1 MSRKIYDIIPSEKT
15 EKQEVFCY
23 KEKPKKKK
31 NPFIFISVFVVI
43 ALLGVFFFVQGKA
56 EVSIYPNTEEV
67 SVTSTVTVNTSEALI
82 DFDNLILPGVIFSD
96 TKEAASDY
104 LSTGTDSKTKK
115 ATGVIRVYNKIDPP
129 KDQAIRKNTR
139 FLSAPGELVYTA
151 DEAFTI
157 PANGY
162 VDVAVTASE
171 AGTEYNID
179 SAKFS
184 LPGLFGT
191 SIYSSIYAETIGP
204 LTGGEDSQVK
214 IVTAD
219 DITSAKE
226 DFEERYG
233 EIAKKELMDSIP
245 ESFIYIPD
253 TISLEVKDVYANA
266 PAGAEVDKFNV
277 SGVIDSRVIAFR
289 KDDLLKIGEKLIRNE
304 MFDNFEIVPDS
315 ILCEIKEYKVDGGK
329 IELNVIFN
337 AKIYTL
343 PEEDLLKGGLIN
355 NNKIN
360 SASLLEN
367 MPEIDKVEIDIFPF
381 WRSSLPSK
389 DSSIEIKLKFD

>member
-1 MSRKIYDIIPSEKT
+1 
-15 EKQEVFCY
+15 
-23 KEKPKKKK
+23 
-31 NPFIFISVFVVI
+31 
-43 ALLGVFFFVQGKA
+43 
-56 EVSIYPNTEEV
+56 
-67 SVTSTVTVNTSEALI
+67 
-82 DFDNLILPGVIFSD
+82 
-96 TKEAASDY
+96 
-104 LSTGTDSKTKK
+104 
-115 ATGVIRVYNKIDPP
+115 
-129 KDQAIRKNTR
+129 
-139 FLSAPGELVYTA
+139 
-151 DEAFTI
+151 
-157 PANGY
+157 ANGY

-191 SIYSSIYAETIGP
+191 SIYSSIYAETIDP

-245 ESFIYIPD
+245 ESFIYIPE
-253 TISLEVKDVYANA
+253 TISLEMKDVYANA

-277 SGVIDSRVIAFR
+277 SGVIDSRVTAFR

>member
-1 MSRKIYDIIPSEKT
+1 MPRKIYDIIPSEKT
-15 EKQEVFCY
+15 EKQEAFCY

-31 NPFIFISVFVVI
+31 NPFVFVSIFVI
-43 ALLGVFFFVQGKA
+43 VALLGVFFFVQGKA
-56 EVSIYPNTEEV
+56 EVIIHPSTEEV
-67 SVTSTVTVNTSEALI
+67 SVTSIVIINTSEALI

-96 TKEAASDY
+96 TKEASNDY

-115 ATGVIRVYNKIDPP
+115 ATGIIRVYNKIDPP

-139 FLSAPGELVYTA
+139 FLSVPGGLVYTA

-171 AGTEYNID
+171 AGEKYNIS
-179 SAKFS
+179 SATFS

-191 SIYSSIYAETIGP
+191 DIYSSIYAETISP

-214 IVTAD
+214 VVTAD
-219 DITSAKE
+219 DISSAKE
-226 DFEERYG
+226 DFEKKYS
-233 EIAKKELMDSIP
+233 EIAKEELMDSIP
-245 ESFIYIPD
+245 ESFIYIPE

-266 PAGAEVDKFNV
+266 LASAEVDKFSV

-355 NNKIN
+355 NNKIQ

-367 MPEIDKVEIDIFPF
+367 MSEIDKVEINIVPF

>member
-1 MSRKIYDIIPSEKT
+1 MPRKIYDIIPSEKA
-15 EKQEVFCY
+15 EKQEAFCY

-31 NPFIFISVFVVI
+31 NPFVFVSIFVVV

-56 EVSIYPNTEEV
+56 EVIIHPSTEEV
-67 SVTSTVTVNTSEALI
+67 SVTSIVIINTSEALI

-96 TKEAASDY
+96 TKEASNDY

-115 ATGVIRVYNKIDPP
+115 ATGIIRVYNKIDPP
-129 KDQAIRKNTR
+129 KDQAIIKNTR
-139 FLSAPGELVYTA
+139 FLSVPGGLVYTA

-171 AGTEYNID
+171 AGEKYNIS
-179 SAKFS
+179 SATFS
-184 LPGLFGT
+184 LPKLFGT
-191 SIYSSIYAETIGP
+191 SLYSSIYAETIGP

-277 SGVIDSRVIAFR
+277 SGVIDSRVTAFR

-304 MFDNFEIVPDS
+304 MFDDFEIVPNS
-315 ILCEIKEYKVDGGK
+315 ILYEIEEYKVDGGK

-355 NNKIN
+355 NNKFH